1 MLYLAWDRE
10 INISLFFCDV
20 FVWKWGPRP
29 RTSSRCYH
37 GNKSAATFKKGIF
50 VHPPWVPNCM
60 QNLKGGWKFSFP
72 KMFDS
77 YRDLFLSLKP
87 GQMSYGKRLLALDM
101 LPLAYDR
108 EIKDLVFLYK
118 AVYWHIDID
127 VSNYVTFNN
136 HPPTRRS
143 QSAGCYLTFPAYKT
157 CTLRASYFVR
167 IVKLWNKLCQEAF
180 PSGFTYLSCFKSF
193 SKNLYK
199 SFLMNVFYADM
210 VIVLFPSEKLWTK
223 FHNASQ
229 ARLWFVRAFFFF
241 YE

>member
-77 YRDLFLSLKP
+77 YRDSFLTKPLHRGFVQFSNFVLFHNQSHGKDSLDWNLFKYIFWSVFKTLLLWSVFFNSRK
-87 GQMSYGKRLLALDM
+87 MMWVDFIRHEKKINELKRWTDKWVVL
-101 LPLAYDR
+101 R
-108 EIKDLVFLYK
+108 KQTTEIKRWLY
-118 AVYWHIDID
+118 
-127 VSNYVTFNN
+127 S
-136 HPPTRRS
+136 P
-143 QSAGCYLTFPAYKT
+143 
-157 CTLRASYFVR
+157 
-167 IVKLWNKLCQEAF
+167 
-180 PSGFTYLSCFKSF
+180 
-193 SKNLYK
+193 
-199 SFLMNVFYADM
+199 
-210 VIVLFPSEKLWTK
+210 
-223 FHNASQ
+223 
-229 ARLWFVRAFFFF
+229 
-241 YE
+241 